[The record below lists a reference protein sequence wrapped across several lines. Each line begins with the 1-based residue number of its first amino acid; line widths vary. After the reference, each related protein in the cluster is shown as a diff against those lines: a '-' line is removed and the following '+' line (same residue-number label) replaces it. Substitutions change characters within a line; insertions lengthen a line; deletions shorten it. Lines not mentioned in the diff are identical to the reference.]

1 MLLLSGH
8 SDCFGEV
15 EEGTLVMGLPVWTED
30 AGSLEPGQHAYW
42 QLVTAAPADQIQV
55 KTDWD
60 LVVIGSIRV
69 WFDSMML
76 KSLSYKEPPCPVQ
89 DYLHAQELL
98 TLPKE
103 TPERIRRN
111 KVDCTFFSCTR

>member
-8 SDCFGEV
+8 SDCFEEA
-15 EEGTLVMGLPVWTED
+15 EEGTLVMGLPVWTKD
-30 AGSLEPGQHAYW
+30 AGSLEPGQVAYW
-42 QLVTAAPADQIQV
+42 QLVTGAPADQIQV
-55 KTDWD
+55 KTDSD
-60 LVVIGSIRV
+60 LVVVDSTRV

-89 DYLHAQELL
+89 DYLHAQDLR

-111 KVDCTFFSCTR
+111 KVDSTFLLCTH